1 MKKPNV
7 KQIVGSSIAVALI
20 VVIGIVVIACV
31 NNSTSSSNKE
41 NAGTK
46 VSLEKT
52 LYWPT
57 GGLGGNLPAPKS
69 QVGEISED
77 DSNYFTAV
85 VEETSYEDYKDFVNG
100 CMEKGFDYD
109 YDNDDDYF
117 DGEDMSG
124 NKLSITYDESK
135 QQMDIDLRGN
145 N

>member
-1 MKKPNV
+1 MTGV
-7 KQIVGSSIAVALI
+7 QTCALPI
-20 VVIGIVVIACV
+20 
-31 NNSTSSSNKE
+31 
-41 NAGTK
+41 
-46 VSLEKT
+46 
-52 LYWPT
+52 Y
-57 GGLGGNLPAPKS
+57 
-69 QVGEISED
+69 
-77 DSNYFTAV
+77 
-85 VEETSYEDYKDFVNG
+85 FVNG

>member
-7 KQIVGSSIAVALI
+7 KQIVGSSIAIALI

-41 NAGTK
+41 NAGTT
-46 VSLEKT
+46 VSQEKT

-57 GGLGGNLPAPKS
+57 GGLGGKLPAPKS

-85 VEETSYEDYKDFVNG
+85 VEETSYADYKDFVNG

-135 QQMDIDLRGN
+135 QQMNIDLRGN